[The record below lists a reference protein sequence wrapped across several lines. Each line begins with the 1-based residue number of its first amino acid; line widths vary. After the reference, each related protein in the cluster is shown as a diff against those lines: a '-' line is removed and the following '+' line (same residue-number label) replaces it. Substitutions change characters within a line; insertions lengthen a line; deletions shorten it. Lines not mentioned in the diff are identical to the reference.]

1 VKPRLQA
8 LAERF
13 DLGAAVGFLI
23 YKAHQRSFA
32 EFRRLLEPLRL
43 TPAQFGV
50 LALLYQ
56 RDGQRQATLCERA
69 AVDPNTMVGII
80 DRLEAAGRVNR
91 DRDPRDRRAYLVRI
105 TAEGRHTFERCLPRQ
120 RQATERCWSRLS
132 PAELDALRN
141 LLRKALHTW
150 QPRYGDEVH
159 EHG

>member
-1 VKPRLQA
+1 MKQRQA
-8 LAERF
+8 SPIF
-13 DLGAAVGFLI
+13 DLSASVGFLI

-50 LALLYQ
+50 LALLYE

-69 AVDPNTMVGII
+69 AVDPNTMVGIL
-80 DRLEAAGRVNR
+80 DRLEAAGRVSR

-105 TAEGRHTFERCLPRQ
+105 TAAGRRTFERCLPRQ
-120 RQATERCWSRLS
+120 RQATARCWVRLS
-132 PAELDALRN
+132 AADLDKLRD

-150 QPRYGDEVH
+150 RPRYTGEVRA
-159 EHG
+159 HG